1 MTNVLACID
10 DSTISPAV
18 CDYATWASL
27 RLAAPLQLLHVLDN
41 KEFPKQSDISGQ
53 IGLGSREDL
62 LNQLT
67 ELDEKRGKIALTQ
80 GQALLASAKARVLES
95 GIIEAVSRQ
104 RHGDLVDTLIALEDE
119 IRLVV
124 LGKHNPDTVG
134 DHVGNNLERVVR
146 TMHRPILAVP
156 NNFTEPKSLMIAY
169 DGSETTKKAITM
181 VARSPLFSGLPC
193 HVVMVGSATDKM
205 QADLDWAKTE
215 LEANQVKVT
224 TAFLSGDVKPA
235 LCEYRDTQQIDMLV
249 MGAYGHSK
257 IRQFLVGSTTTKM
270 LQHSSSVPLLLLR

>member
-1 MTNVLACID
+1 MINVLACID

-18 CDYATWASL
+18 CDYAAWASL
-27 RLAAPLQLLHVLDN
+27 RLATPLQLLHVLDK
-41 KEFPKQSDISGQ
+41 KEFPKQVDISGQ

-67 ELDEKRGKIALTQ
+67 ELDEKRGKIALSH
-80 GQALLASAKARVLES
+80 GQALLESAKARVLAA
-95 GIIEAVSRQ
+95 GISDAVSRQ
-104 RHGDLVDTLIALEDE
+104 RHGDLVDTLMALEDE

-124 LGKHNPDTVG
+124 LGKHNPGTVG

-156 NNFTEPKSLMIAY
+156 NNFTEPKSVMIAY
-169 DGSETTKKAITM
+169 DGSDTTKKAIDM
-181 VARSPLFSGLPC
+181 VARSPLFKDLPC
-193 HVVMVGSATDKM
+193 HIVMVGNATTKM
-205 QADLDWAKTE
+205 QADLAWAKKT
-215 LEANQVKVT
+215 LEASHLQVTSAIV
-224 TAFLSGDVKPA
+224 SGDVKPA
-235 LCEYRDTQQIDMLV
+235 LCDYRDAQQIDLLV

-270 LQHSSSVPLLLLR
+270 LLHSSSIPLLLLR